1 MQLESCLS
9 DCLQQS
15 TLLKEH
21 ALKLYVLRNQ
31 HYALAR
37 ALQMLS
43 APEKSLLF
51 EEVREILDFLEELEL
66 CKYTVYSKVK
76 ALYDQ

>member
-1 MQLESCLS
+1 M
-9 DCLQQS
+9 
-15 TLLKEH
+15 
-21 ALKLYVLRNQ
+21 
-31 HYALAR
+31 
-37 ALQMLS
+37 
-43 APEKSLLF
+43 LF